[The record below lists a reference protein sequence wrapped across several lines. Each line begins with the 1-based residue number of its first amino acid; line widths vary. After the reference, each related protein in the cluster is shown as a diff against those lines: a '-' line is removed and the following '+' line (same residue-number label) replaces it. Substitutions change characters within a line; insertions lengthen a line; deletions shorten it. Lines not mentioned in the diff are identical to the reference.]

1 MKKYY
6 SLLICA
12 VVCLFSSCLSTK
24 SYEKEAKTFSSDL
37 RKKYSIEAKV
47 VLSCPDTERHC
58 VYYLYKNKL
67 FLHDLIE
74 DNDIQIEDFSG
85 EEQIIISW
93 IEDAV
98 ADDDCLVIIGGGF
111 FKGIVQAIRYDTYSR
126 QGSIIDFGRMIY
138 RKQDIIEI
146 MKGKLTK
153 EGRYEYENEY
163 TYANLYYNL
172 NGDAIQTKIYAGT
185 IGNDQ
190 SIMELAQS
198 NSGNVIGS
206 FYFRTFGPEQRV
218 YFSGEIIG
226 SSIILI
232 TYGESSRTKKF
243 GSFNCTIVGNEIDG
257 TFTIDSMGT
266 YRVSLKR

>member
-1 MKKYY
+1 MKKYC
-6 SLLICA
+6 SLLCA

-47 VLSCPDTERHC
+47 VLSCPDAERHC
-58 VYYLYKNKL
+58 VYYLYDNKL

-74 DNDIQIEDFSG
+74 NNDTQMEDFSG

-111 FKGIVQAIRYDTYSR
+111 FKGIEQAISYDTYSR
-126 QGSIIDFGRMIY
+126 QGSIIDFGRIIY
-138 RKQDIIEI
+138 RKEDIIEI
-146 MKGKLTK
+146 IKEKQTKKGS
-153 EGRYEYENEY
+153 YEYENEY
-163 TYANLYYNL
+163 TYAHLYYNL
-172 NGDAIQTKIYAGT
+172 NGDAIQTKIYVGT

-190 SIMELAQS
+190 TIMELAQS
-198 NSGNVIGS
+198 NSGNVIGPL
-206 FYFRTFGPEQRV
+206 YFRAIGPEQRV

-226 SSIILI
+226 SSIILL
-232 TYGESSRTKKF
+232 TYGESSRTKKT

-257 TFTIDSMGT
+257 TVTIDGMGT
-266 YRVSLKR
+266 YHVYLKR